1 MLNLIAVALLTVPQ
15 IPKEPAKDLFVHQLH
30 VPGLEVRFVDY
41 HFQPA
46 VFESFEKGGE
56 LPAGNTNWIIARL
69 IVENRAL
76 HVGDKL
82 IGVGNYA
89 LAVWPRGKDHPTTL
103 EIREVDMR
111 LLVPSIN
118 VLSPL
123 PQEGETAYRGTA
135 VFEPAGTNNPRMDAT
150 LVDGDGKAT
159 LTILWGDRRLVVPF
173 VR

>member
-1 MLNLIAVALLTVPQ
+1 MLNMLAALVLAAPLQ

-30 VPGLEVRFVDY
+30 APGLEVRFVDY
-41 HFQPA
+41 HWQPT
-46 VFESFEKGGE
+46 VFESFEKGGA
-56 LPAGNTNWIIARL
+56 LPGGNTNWVIARV

-89 LAVWPRGKDHPTTL
+89 VALWPAEGERPTTL

-111 LLVPSIN
+111 LLVPNIN

-123 PQEGETAYRGTA
+123 PKGDTAYRGPVTW
-135 VFEPAGTNNPRMDAT
+135 EPATPLLPRLDMTLANTDAKT
-150 LVDGDGKAT
+150 T
-159 LTILWGDRRLVVPF
+159 LTMLWGDRRLVLDF